1 MRKTLIALALA
12 AAAPGPTFAAARA
25 NFDGNWSVLIVT
37 DSGPCNRAY
46 RYGVAIRSGSVIY
59 EGNAPVNVAGRV
71 GRNGA
76 VNVRVWAGSQ
86 SANGSG
92 RLAGNSGRGSWRGVG
107 SVVSSTGIA
116 PSPRT
121 DATTAR
127 TGPRRSRS

>member
-1 MRKTLIALALA
+1 MKAFVRVRTISLVAALALA

-86 SANGSG
+86 SASGAGRLSRDYGSG
-92 RLAGNSGRGSWRGVG
+92 RWRGAGSADSCAGSWTVE
-107 SVVSSTGIA
+107 
-116 PSPRT
+116 
-121 DATTAR
+121 
-127 TGPRRSRS
+127 RR